1 MWPSFLSAPA
11 LQALVSRKNGK
22 EEGEG
27 VATRLTGDSVNTN
40 DRRTD

>member
-1 MWPSFLSAPA
+1 MTIRRAMWPSFLSVPA

-27 VATRLTGDSVNTN
+27 VATRTH
-40 DRRTD
+40 R